1 MELNTQ
7 EFEVL
12 ATMINDRR
20 IETLEREIES
30 QGQLIE
36 TLKREN
42 EKLHEHMDLMQ
53 REYENLR
60 FENHWMKQ
68 YILLSVERVKSF
80 FSHMRNIELLSAV
93 KTFVLSVLPEN
104 ASAEQIAYASKMME
118 VPMDEPEQP
127 RVVNNFNAP
136 VGQQVSHV
144 NQVNVNNEWERRF
157 KE

>member
-12 ATMINDRR
+12 ATMMSDRQ
-20 IETLEREIES
+20 IKTLEQEIES
-30 QGQLIE
+30 QGQEIASLR
-36 TLKREN
+36 REN
-42 EKLHEHMDLMQ
+42 EQMREQMGQMQ
-53 REYENLR
+53 RDYENLR

-93 KTFVLSVLPEN
+93 KTFVLNVLPEN
-104 ASAEQIAYASKMME
+104 ASSEQIAYASKMME
-118 VPMDEPEQP
+118 VPMEEPQEP
-127 RVVNNFNAP
+127 RVVNIQSP
-136 VGQQVSHV
+136 G
-144 NQVNVNNEWERRF
+144 NNIANTIYN

>member
-42 EKLHEHMDLMQ
+42 EKRHEHMDLMQ

-68 YILLSVERVKSF
+68 YILLSVERVK
-80 FSHMRNIELLSAV
+80 
-93 KTFVLSVLPEN
+93 
-104 ASAEQIAYASKMME
+104 
-118 VPMDEPEQP
+118 
-127 RVVNNFNAP
+127 
-136 VGQQVSHV
+136 
-144 NQVNVNNEWERRF
+144 
-157 KE
+157 

>member
-42 EKLHEHMDLMQ
+42 AKLHEHMDLMQ

-104 ASAEQIAYASKMME
+104 ASSEQIAYASKMME
-118 VPMDEPEQP
+118 VPMDEPELPQ
-127 RVVNNFNAP
+127 VVNNFNAP

-144 NQVNVNNEWERRF
+144 NQVNVNSEWERRF